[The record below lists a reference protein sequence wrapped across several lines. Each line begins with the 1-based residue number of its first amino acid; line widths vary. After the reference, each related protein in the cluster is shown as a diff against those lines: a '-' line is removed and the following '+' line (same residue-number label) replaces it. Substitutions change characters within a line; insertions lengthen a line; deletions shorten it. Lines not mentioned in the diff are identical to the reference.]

1 MNHIQIST
9 NPDTLLR
16 DTYVQVDLAALAGNM
31 DAIHAMVGPEVA
43 VMPVIKAN
51 GYGIGA
57 VGIAPTLLAHGAC
70 YLAVATLTEALELRE
85 AYPDAPLFI
94 LGHTPDRLLPIV
106 ARERITQTVFTAAQG
121 KLLSEA
127 AASLGR
133 KAKVHLKVDSGFHR
147 LGTEDVEELYS
158 ICQEP
163 NLEVEGIFSHLA
175 LAGEEEDAKQYARF
189 LAVVDALEVRGV
201 SFRYK
206 HLADSI
212 AAVDYPE
219 YRLNMVRPGALVYGL
234 RGFHKG
240 YIEVKQAVSFLTRL
254 SQVRR
259 IQKGEG
265 VGYDYL
271 WRAPEDTRVGT
282 VPFGYA
288 DGYPRNMRD
297 KGYVTIRGVKC
308 PLIGVLCMDQCMVD
322 LTNVPDAQ
330 EGDLAVIYGDGT
342 NNTMSIQEASE
353 LAGTNKNE
361 IVARLLPR
369 PPRVYING

>member
-51 GYGIGA
+51 GYGLGA
-57 VGIAPTLLAHGAC
+57 TGIAPTLLAHGAC

-189 LAVVDALEVRGV
+189 LAVVDALEARGV